1 MTQFNYR
8 ARLVVALL
16 WLFFTVTATAQ
27 TTQFTYQGFLTD
39 GGNPA
44 NGVYDLQFKLFSAL
58 SAGAQQGTTV
68 SLEDVPASNGIFKV
82 TLDFGAPAF
91 PGADRFLEISVRPGI
106 STGAYIT
113 LAPRQQLTS
122 SPYAIRTLSAA
133 AADSLSAAC
142 VNCVTSGQ
150 IASVAGNQVT
160 GTLPVAAIPAGSG
173 NYVQNATS
181 QQSSS
186 NFNIS
191 GDGTVGGTLSGNV
204 VNATTQFNLNGTR
217 ILTKVDTNLIAGET
231 AGSILTTGTHNAFFG
246 YYADA
251 ANTAGLSNTF
261 IGSEAGKSN
270 FTTGK
275 NVNEGS
281 WNTFI
286 GRQAGTLNSIGYA
299 NTFVGSFSGQSNQS
313 GVNNSF
319 FGERAGLGNTTGANN
334 SFFGQLAGFNNTT
347 GSNNVFLGNRA
358 GQYNTTGSN
367 NLYLGAN
374 AGGSTN
380 FLINA
385 TAIGAN
391 AAVDAYNTMVLGS
404 IKGVNGATEDVK
416 VGIGTQHP
424 YVKLHVTT
432 SHANDTAIIGDNSG
446 IGGYGVAGSHL
457 GFQGTGVYGRSQ
469 NYVGVAGASYGTS
482 LDNYGVLGYSQ
493 LGTGVFGTTDGDTAF
508 GVHGLNFTGT
518 GVYGS
523 TDTGTGVYGRSF
535 TTNGFA
541 GFFAGYLYA
550 TVIIKGAGSFKIDH
564 PLDPENKYLSHSFV
578 ESPDMKNI
586 YDGVVST
593 DDAGTATVTL
603 PDYFEALNRD
613 FRYQLTVIGDFA
625 QAFVASKIKN
635 NRFSI
640 KTDKPN
646 IEVSWQVTG
655 IRQDAFANANR
666 IPNVE
671 DKTEKER
678 GYYLHPEAFGQP
690 EEKGVEWAKNPELM
704 KRMKEDREHPRPR
717 PTNPIAAP
725 TARPNNN

>member
-1 MTQFNYR
+1 MTLLNYR
-8 ARLVVALL
+8 ARLVIAFLL
-16 WLFFTVTATAQ
+16 LFFTVTATAQ
-27 TTQFTYQGFLTD
+27 TTQFTYQGLLTD

-44 NGVYDLQFKLFSAL
+44 NGAYDLQFKLFSAL

-106 STGAYIT
+106 STGAYTT
-113 LAPRQQLTS
+113 LVPRQQLTS

-133 AADSLSAAC
+133 AADGLSAAC

-150 IASVAGNQVT
+150 IASVAGSQVT
-160 GTLPVAAIPAGSG
+160 GALPISTIPAGSG
-173 NYVQNATS
+173 NYIQNTTTEQA
-181 QQSSS
+181 SS

-191 GDGTVGGTLSGNV
+191 GDGKAGGTMTGNI
-204 VNATTQFNLNGTR
+204 VNAGTQFNLNGTR
-217 ILTKVDTNLIAGET
+217 ILTKVDTNLIAGES

-246 YYADA
+246 YYAGA

-313 GVNNSF
+313 GI
-319 FGERAGLGNTTGANN
+319 
-334 SFFGQLAGFNNTT
+334 
-347 GSNNVFLGNRA
+347 NNVFLGYRA

-367 NLYLGAN
+367 NLFIGNDAN
-374 AGGSTN
+374 GFYPN
-380 FLINA
+380 LYNA
-385 TAIGAN
+385 AAIGHN
-391 AAVDAYNTMVLGS
+391 AQVSLPNSLVLGG
-404 IKGVNGATEDVK
+404 IIGVNGATHDTR
-416 VGIGTQHP
+416 VGIGTTMPDQG
-424 YVKLHVTT
+424 YRLSVI
-432 SHANDTAIIGDNSG
+432 NNNSG
-446 IGGYGVAGSHL
+446 FQGAILVNSQFGAGIVSSGSTGVFGSGVTGVYGSG
-457 GFQGTGVYGRSQ
+457 GTGVYG
-469 NYVGVAGASYGTS
+469 NGGSYGVS
-482 LDNYGVLGYSQ
+482 GYSFT
-493 LGTGVFGTTDGDTAF
+493 GTGIFGTTDGDTTF
-508 GVHGLNFTGT
+508 GVHGLNFTGI

-523 TDTGTGVYGRSF
+523 TDSGTGVYGRSF
-535 TTNGFA
+535 VNGVGVTGISTYYGVYGQSGYYSGYFP
-541 GFFAGYLYA
+541 GYLV
-550 TVIIKGAGSFKIDH
+550 TNFIVKGAGTFKIDH
-564 PLDPENKYLSHSFV
+564 PLDPKNKYLSHSFV

-586 YDGVVST
+586 YDGVVKT
-593 DDAGTATVTL
+593 DGAGLATIML
-603 PDYFEALNRD
+603 PSYFEALNRD

-625 QAFVASKIKN
+625 QAIIAGKIKN
-635 NRFSI
+635 NRFTI

-646 IEVSWQVTG
+646 VEVSWQVTG
-655 IRQDAFANANR
+655 IRQDAFANAHR
-666 IPNVE
+666 ILDEE

-704 KRMKEDREHPRPR
+704 KRMKEDREHPRSR